1 MTIDITKPE
10 GSRVISLE
18 VRCDDCAQDTNYE
31 MINLEK
37 DYAVVTS
44 SYLINGG
51 DGNKIL
57 KEKSRNR
64 IEGKRYIFISHV
76 YYL

>member
-1 MTIDITKPE
+1 MTIDITRPE
-10 GSRVISLE
+10 GSRVTSLE
-18 VRCDDCAQDTNYE
+18 VRCNDCVQDENYE
-31 MINLEK
+31 KVNPEK
-37 DYAVVTS
+37 DYAVVAT